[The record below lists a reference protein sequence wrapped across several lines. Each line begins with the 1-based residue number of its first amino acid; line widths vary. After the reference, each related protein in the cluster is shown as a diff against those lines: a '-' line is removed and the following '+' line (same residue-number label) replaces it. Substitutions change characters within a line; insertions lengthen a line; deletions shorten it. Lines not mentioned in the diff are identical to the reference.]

1 MAEIFEEYDR
11 YKYAL
16 ENIHD
21 IIWELDKDLI
31 FIFISPNSKALSGYE
46 PHEMLGR
53 CMLDFL
59 SEESREYIVNQS
71 HETFRDRESGILTKP
86 ILYDVQFVGK
96 DGEKT
101 WYEVSSKPIFKEG
114 KLAGFIGT
122 TRDIS
127 EKKAHENEV
136 KKYIEELEHTNRKLD
151 ELTSFD
157 MLTGAYSRRKFE
169 QEAIIFADKKV
180 REGAPFA
187 VIMFDIDYFKLINDR
202 YGHKTGDRILRE
214 VTEIVKGMLRDTD
227 RLFRWGGDEF
237 VVLLQDTAT
246 EDAHFV
252 AERIRQIIENHQFT
266 LEEGN
271 ITISLGVGEFLDGDS
286 LDPFISYVDNA
297 LLLAKLNGKNRIE
310 LRA

>member
-46 PHEMLGR
+46 PCEMLGR

-59 SEESREYIVNQS
+59 SEESREYIINQS
-71 HETFRDRESGILTKP
+71 RETFHDRESGSLTKP

-114 KLAGFIGT
+114 KLGGFIGT

>member
-1 MAEIFEEYDR
+1 
-11 YKYAL
+11 
-16 ENIHD
+16 
-21 IIWELDKDLI
+21 
-31 FIFISPNSKALSGYE
+31 
-46 PHEMLGR
+46 
-53 CMLDFL
+53 
-59 SEESREYIVNQS
+59 
-71 HETFRDRESGILTKP
+71 
-86 ILYDVQFVGK
+86 
-96 DGEKT
+96 
-101 WYEVSSKPIFKEG
+101 
-114 KLAGFIGT
+114 
-122 TRDIS
+122 
-127 EKKAHENEV
+127 
-136 KKYIEELEHTNRKLD
+136 
-151 ELTSFD
+151 

>member
-46 PHEMLGR
+46 PGEMLGR

-71 HETFRDRESGILTKP
+71 HETFQDRESGSLTKP